1 VLQHTWAS
9 RAPLW
14 FCNLDRKKE
23 LSTHNET
30 LADDFKD
37 AITESL
43 QTAVDCVG
51 EFADDQ
57 TGTLGGLREQ
67 IGRMILARQE
77 VMALCWSPS
86 FL

>member
-1 VLQHTWAS
+1 MHELLACS
-9 RAPLW
+9 
-14 FCNLDRKKE
+14 DRKKE
-23 LSTHNET
+23 LSAHNET

-57 TGTLGGLREQ
+57 TVTLGDLRAQ
-67 IGRMILARQE
+67 LGRMILARQE
-77 VMALCWSPS
+77 VSLSGVFRQPLIPREC
-86 FL
+86 